1 VWLSLSLVASCASQ
15 PNTAS
20 DRARDNAR
28 DFAPDNGPGNAPK
41 ELLDEDSGTTLIV
54 VRRPIVLARSRTDL
68 AANVRDYVTLVVAQ
82 EDRSGKYST
91 WLIVHRWSTVD
102 PRIDTARTLGSGS
115 LLLIADGRTI
125 ALAPV
130 QQPPAFASRGDLLYA
145 PRTVVSSWA
154 YQVDL
159 PMLRYV
165 VAARDLSL
173 RFVDDAYPAAYGLWQ
188 DGRRELHGLLDGA
201 VAPSPASR

>member
-1 VWLSLSLVASCASQ
+1 MPDRQGKHARTLPTDADRATPVPRLAIGPACWSAVWLSLSLVASCASQ

-102 PRIDTARTLGSGS
+102 PRYRAY
-115 LLLIADGRTI
+115 
-125 ALAPV
+125 
-130 QQPPAFASRGDLLYA
+130 SRFG
-145 PRTVVSSWA
+145 
-154 YQVDL
+154 Q
-159 PMLRYV
+159 
-165 VAARDLSL
+165 
-173 RFVDDAYPAAYGLWQ
+173 PAADRRWTHDCAGSRAAAAGVRQ
-188 DGRRELHGLLDGA
+188 SGGSAVRAAHRREFVGLSG
-201 VAPSPASR
+201 